1 MRVEIVPVGAIAV
14 GNVAMGTIG
23 VDDVTVGDVAL
34 GSVAM
39 EKGCYFMLPC
49 PCDMMAVVTV
59 LLPSK
64 LLLQVLLLC
73 LRQF

>member
-1 MRVEIVPVGAIAV
+1 MILLWVTLLSVIVVDG
-14 GNVAMGTIG
+14 VAMGSIS

-64 LLLQVLLLC
+64 LLLQVLLL
-73 LRQF
+73 